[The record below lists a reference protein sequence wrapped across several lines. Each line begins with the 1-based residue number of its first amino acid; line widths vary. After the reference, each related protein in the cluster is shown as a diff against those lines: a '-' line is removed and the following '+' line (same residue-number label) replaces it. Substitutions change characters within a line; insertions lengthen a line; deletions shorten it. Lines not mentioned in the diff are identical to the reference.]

1 MKRKFCCCGCLLVLL
16 AIIGGVAFYFYST
29 TRVPT
34 VGEDFSKLTPQVK
47 KQRRA
52 ESEKLQHQV
61 RDITRAAREKKHKP
75 FTLVI
80 TESQLNTLLQDNIRI
95 EKSPVSQLRAG
106 LSPEEITLQSKIDYK
121 GYNFVATASGTIV
134 VENNK
139 IRCDVDSLNLGGIP
153 APSSVREK
161 VSAPVTKLLNEQLV
175 KAPGRISR
183 ITLGDKKLTIEGV
196 TD

>member
-1 MKRKFCCCGCLLVLL
+1 MKRKFCCCGCLFVVLAML
-16 AIIGGVAFYFYST
+16 GGAGYYFYST

-34 VGEDFSKLTPQVK
+34 VGEDFSKLSPQVQK
-47 KQRRA
+47 ERRA
-52 ESEKLQHQV
+52 ESQKLQDQV
-61 RDITRAAREKKHKP
+61 RDITRAAREKKKKP
-75 FTLVI
+75 FSLVI
-80 TESQLNTLLQDNIRI
+80 TESQLNTLLQDNVRI

-139 IRCDVDSLNLGGIP
+139 VRCDVDYLNLGGIP

-161 VSAPVTKLLNEQLV
+161 VAAPVTRLLNEQLV

-183 ITLGDKKLTIEGV
+183 VTLGEKKLTIEGV